1 MQWQLKKINKIHKPV
16 KENTLPVNF
25 INKLLSFNLFYGI
38 KFNLM
43 NKLKII
49 MFIFFMTLCTRI
61 LFSQYDKLFIA
72 SNQWNML
79 DEKIKT
85 GAIEKEEALKL
96 LKQYE
101 TDIHKSVKETKFP
114 MVSRDEWV
122 FPLRHFTSISYRDGG
137 NDYKLKEY
145 DYFQGSS
152 SKGHPAHDIFIL
164 DENKDLLD
172 DSTLKPV
179 DVVSMSSGIV
189 VATDTTWKPGS
200 KLRGGLYVK
209 VYDVINKGIFYYSH
223 LSKVT
228 VWPGDILN
236 AGDKIGEVGRTGR
249 KAILKDGKTHLHISF
264 LKSIKGYPTP
274 EDIIEDLRRSEKKI
288 QN

>member
-1 MQWQLKKINKIHKPV
+1 MFKFRIIVLIFIFSSSV
-16 KENTLPVNF
+16 NTL
-25 INKLLSFNLFYGI
+25 Y
-38 KFNLM
+38 
-43 NKLKII
+43 
-49 MFIFFMTLCTRI
+49 
-61 LFSQYDKLFIA
+61 SQYDKLFVTC
-72 SNQWNML
+72 NLWNKL

-85 GAIEKEEALKL
+85 GTINKEEAYSL
-96 LKQYE
+96 LKKYE
-101 TDIHKSVKETKFP
+101 VDILKSVKETKFP
-114 MVSRDEWV
+114 MVARENWV
-122 FPLRHFTSISYRDGG
+122 FPLKNFTKISYRDGG

-145 DYFQGSS
+145 DYFQGSN

-164 DENKDLLD
+164 DDNKDLLD

-179 DVVSMSSGIV
+179 DVVSMSSGVV

-209 VYDVINKGIFYYSH
+209 VYDVINRGIFYYSH

-249 KAILKDGKTHLHISF
+249 KAILENGKTHLHISF
-264 LKSIKGYPTP
+264 LKSVNGYPTP
-274 EDIIEDLRRSEKKI
+274 EEIIEDLRNSENKIKK
-288 QN
+288 